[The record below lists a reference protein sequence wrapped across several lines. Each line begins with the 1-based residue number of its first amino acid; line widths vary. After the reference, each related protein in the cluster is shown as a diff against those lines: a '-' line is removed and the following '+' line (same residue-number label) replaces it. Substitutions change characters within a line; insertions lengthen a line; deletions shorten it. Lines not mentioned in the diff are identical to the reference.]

1 MSTLGVTSP
10 NLADVAKAKDPSGAI
25 GLIIPL
31 LESSNTIVF
40 DAPAY
45 EGNLAV
51 GHQSIQR
58 VTRGS
63 GTWRSINEGIAAE
76 KGTTKQVIDVCGELA
91 GLHKMDTTLYAL
103 NGGAEYR
110 RQDLEEYV
118 AGMTQEIAE
127 TILYGNIA
135 TSPKEFQGLAPRYNS
150 TTGGY
155 ASQIISA
162 GGSGSDNR
170 SIWLIT
176 WGQKTCHLFYPKGTN
191 AGIEMNDMGKQL
203 VSDGT
208 NDYTAYVEDIKW
220 RVGLALPD
228 YRQVI
233 RICNIDVS
241 DLTVDAASGAD
252 LIRQMVKAIY
262 SLPTANM
269 FAKNRVFYVSPTI
282 AEYLQLQAS
291 NKSNVNLTP
300 ANAEGEPYTK
310 CIGIPIKPLDALET
324 DEATVS

>member
-1 MSTLGVTSP
+1 LSTLGVTSP
-10 NLADVAKAKDPSGAI
+10 NLADVAKAKDPDGRI

-31 LESSNTIVF
+31 LEQYNPMVF
-40 DAPAY
+40 DAPAI
-45 EGNLAV
+45 EGNLAI

-76 KGTTKQVIDVCGELA
+76 KGTTRQVIDVCGELA
-91 GLHKMDTTLYAL
+91 GLHKMDTTLYDL
-103 NGGAEYR
+103 NGGKEYR

-118 AGMTQEIAE
+118 AGLAQEIAE

-150 TTGGY
+150 TTGTYG
-155 ASQIISA
+155 SQIKDAA
-162 GGSGSDNR
+162 GTGSDNR

-176 WGQKTCHLFYPKGTN
+176 WGRKTCHLIYPKGTK
-191 AGIEMNDMGKQL
+191 AGIEMTDMGKQL

-228 YRQVI
+228 YRNVI

-241 DLTVDAASGAD
+241 DLTVDASSGAD
-252 LIRQMVKAIY
+252 LIRQMVGAIY
-262 SLPTANM
+262 ALPTSSM
-269 FAKNRVFYVSPTI
+269 FNTNRVFYCSKTI

-310 CIGIPIKPLDALET
+310 CIGVPIKAVDALET
-324 DEATVS
+324 NEARVT